1 MANPRHSKGR
11 RTRHEI
17 ENINSAPIPKRSDQ
31 KRHGRSAIENVN
43 SAQLPR
49 HSGPVRKKAPRH
61 AMKLE
66 PTPTPSSME
75 SDAHY
80 ERRIRRGS
88 YAEEGIRKRRKKG
101 IIIAVII
108 ALVALALAV
117 SAGVYSYLRNTDE
130 KLQLPSPEIEAM
142 LQEPQANNAYYVLC
156 TADLSDRQYAY
167 TRTTNKAFM
176 LVRVD
181 EQSRTVTLITIP
193 SEITIEFPDE
203 GFYSLADYPES
214 LGDEAA
220 VYAVSKLA
228 GVPISHYVR
237 TDAAHIADMIDLV
250 GGVSMD
256 IQYEIDDPDAG
267 TTVIKPGEHDFKGN
281 EALVVLR
288 ATNIPGGF
296 ASTADYRMSFT
307 IDLVTKALDNKG
319 ISLANIV
326 SDVSNYI
333 ETDWTTSELL
343 ALGDAFGSTEPI
355 TFYQCMVPYTKAAS
369 AKDGSTVYHYVE
381 ADWQEL
387 MGAVSQGLDPASI
400 EHVIGEVNQK
410 EVTVEVRN
418 GAQINGA
425 ASKLGGMLSDLGF
438 NVLSVGNVEDGT
450 MYPETLVVYTKEEYE
465 DAALSIVRDIG
476 AGRVVNGGDFYTS
489 KADVIV
495 IIGIDWST

>member
-1 MANPRHSKGR
+1 MGNPRHSKGR
-11 RTRHEI
+11 RARHEI
-17 ENINSAPIPKRSDQ
+17 ENINSAPIPKRSGQ
-31 KRHGRSAIENVN
+31 KRHGSPEIENVN

-75 SDAHY
+75 SDANY
-80 ERRIRRGS
+80 ERRIKHGS
-88 YAEEGIRKRRKKG
+88 YAEEGIRKRRKRG
-101 IIIAVII
+101 IVIAVVI
-108 ALVALALAV
+108 ALIAIALAV
-117 SAGVYSYLRNTDE
+117 SAGVYSYLKNTDE
-130 KLQLPSPEIEAM
+130 RLQLSGPEIEGM
-142 LQEPQANNAYYVLC
+142 LQEPQANSAYYVLC
-156 TADLSDRQYAY
+156 TADLSDKQYAY
-167 TRTTNKAFM
+167 SRTTNKAFM
-176 LVRVD
+176 LVRID
-181 EQSRTVTLITIP
+181 EQARTVTFITVP
-193 SEITIEFPDE
+193 SEITIEFPNE
-203 GFYSLADYPES
+203 EFYSLADYPAS
-214 LGDEAA
+214 LGEEAV

-237 TDAAHIADMIDLV
+237 TDAAHIADMVDLV
-250 GGVSMD
+250 GGVTMNVE
-256 IQYEIDDPDAG
+256 YEIDDPEAG
-267 TTVIKPGEHDFKGN
+267 TKVIKPGEHDFTGSQ
-281 EALVVLR
+281 ALVVLR

-296 ASTADYRMSFT
+296 AATADYRMAFT

-319 ISLANIV
+319 IGLASIV
-326 SDVSNYI
+326 SDASNYI
-333 ETDWTTSELL
+333 ETDWTASELL
-343 ALGDAFGSTEPI
+343 GLGDAFGSSEPI

-381 ADWQEL
+381 SEWQEL

-400 EHVIGEVNQK
+400 EHVIGEVNEK

-425 ASKLGGMLSDLGF
+425 ATKLGGMLSDLGF